1 MGIGIHSH
9 GRVEISDVLKRLLHE
24 SAGVTQTI
32 KVQNFFSEVNIYLL
46 LDEVPKNYS
55 ILH

>member
-9 GRVEISDVLKRLLHE
+9 GRVEISDMLKRLLHE
-24 SAGVTQTI
+24 SSGVTLTI
-32 KVQNFFSEVNIYLL
+32 KVKKKFSEVNIYLL
-46 LDEVPKNYS
+46 LDKLPKNYS